1 MALVLSF
8 TAGWVLAIVLW
19 AASLMKFFDAFLIGM
34 TLVLLTATT
43 LILLKYLP
51 GSRD

>member
-19 AASLMKFFDAFLIGM
+19 AVGIMKFFDAFLIGM
-34 TLVLLTATT
+34 ILVLLTATT
-43 LILLKYLP
+43 LILMKYLP
-51 GSRD
+51 GSQD

>member
-19 AASLMKFFDAFLIGM
+19 AVGLMKFFDAFLVGM
-34 TLVLLTATT
+34 TLVLFTAAT
-43 LILLKYLP
+43 LILIRYLP
-51 GSRD
+51 GGKD

>member
-8 TAGWVLAIVLW
+8 TAGWVLAIILW
-19 AASLMKFFDAFLIGM
+19 ATSVMKFFDAFLIGM
-34 TLVLLTATT
+34 VLLLVTATT
-43 LILLKYLP
+43 LIVIRYLP